1 MVSRK
6 VARLFRKHFEIENP
20 DAALLM
26 VKSLAESPAS
36 LPAETRRM
44 MEFFPD
50 FLASIEEAYK
60 EHDERLNIAVRA
72 LELSSNELSQVNQKL
87 EDLNIAIEAI
97 LESLGQALLYFDRE
111 GTCAPV
117 YSKACLT
124 LLESDPK
131 GRHIGDVLRLNGT
144 EKDNLMSLMSLLF
157 DDSATAM
164 PFAELVALAPQWYK
178 HSKGL
183 KIAIAY
189 KPMRGPAGA
198 ITGLLLVATDITQK
212 LETREKLAQK
222 EEQVLRTLRIAGNR
236 GGYVR
241 YLHAFEAAFK
251 TIKSSDHLSDI
262 KRDLHTLKGMAKV
275 FYLSTVAELLHEVE
289 DAVSDIAEENWRD
302 PFDAVMANYQVRL
315 ELMLE
320 YARWL
325 GREIWGYEFEN
336 GKDIM
341 SLATRNVYQF
351 GLDLETMLAEKIA
364 PEKIVESY
372 FLRVASLPV
381 MDMLSFFEMQV
392 GYFAEVADRQ
402 VRMRHEPGD
411 EVRVFPDFYG
421 GFFDSL
427 THVARNILDHAY
439 EPPAMRE
446 ILGKLPELY
455 VTVKVVYGDPERKSF
470 VITIT
475 DDGAGISAA
484 EVRDRLRHKD
494 AAVDLESDADVIQHI
509 FDADFSTKD
518 SIDINSGRGIG
529 MNVVKAEVA
538 RLGGTVRV
546 DSKHGFSTTFTIRLP
561 VIWRRPA

>member
-1 MVSRK
+1 MTSRN
-6 VARLFRKHFEIENP
+6 VDTLFRKHFAVENP
-20 DAALLM
+20 EAAMQM
-26 VKSLAESPAS
+26 VKTLAANPAG
-36 LPAETRRM
+36 LPEDARRM
-44 MEFFPD
+44 MAFFPD
-50 FLASIEEAYK
+50 FLAAIEETYK
-60 EHDERLNIAVRA
+60 DHDERLNAAVRDLGQA
-72 LELSSNELSQVNQKL
+72 NWKL
-87 EDLNIAIEAI
+87 EDLTIAIDAI
-97 LESLGQALLYFDRE
+97 LESLGQALLYFNRE
-111 GTCAPV
+111 GICAPV

-124 LLESDPK
+124 LLETDPK
-131 GRHIGDVLRLNGT
+131 EKHIADVLRLNAT
-144 EKDNLMSLMSLLF
+144 EKDNFMSLMALLF

-164 PFAELVALAPQWYK
+164 PFAELVALAPQWYR
-178 HSKGL
+178 HSKCL
-183 KIAIAY
+183 KIALSY
-189 KPMRGPAGA
+189 KPMRNPAGA

-251 TIKSSDHLSDI
+251 TIKSSNNLYDI

-275 FYLSTVAELLHEVE
+275 FYLSTVADLLHEVE
-289 DAVSDIAEENWRD
+289 GAISDIPDEDWRD
-302 PFDAVMANYQVRL
+302 PFDAVMASYQVRL

-341 SLATRNVYQF
+341 NVATREVYQF
-351 GLDLETMLAEKIA
+351 GLDLEAMLAEKIA
-364 PEKIVESY
+364 PERIVESY
-372 FLRVASLPV
+372 FLRIASVPV

-402 VRMRHEPGD
+402 VRMRHDKGED
-411 EVRVFPDFYG
+411 VRIFPEFYG
-421 GFFDSL
+421 DFFDSL

-455 VTVKVVYGDPERKSF
+455 VTMKVAYADPELKNF
-470 VITIT
+470 VITIM
-475 DDGAGISAA
+475 DDGAGISAS
-484 EVRDRLRHKD
+484 EVRDRLRHKNS
-494 AAVDLESDADVIQHI
+494 AVDIESDADVIQHI

-518 SIDINSGRGIG
+518 SVDINSGRGIG
-529 MNVVKAEVA
+529 MNVVKEAVEK
-538 RLGGTVRV
+538 LGGTIHV

-561 VIWRRPA
+561 VIWRRG

>member
-1 MVSRK
+1 MVSNN

-20 DAALLM
+20 EAALQM
-26 VKSLAESPAS
+26 VRTLAANPVG
-36 LPAETRRM
+36 LPDDARRM

-50 FLASIEEAYK
+50 FLAAVEDAYK
-60 EHDERLNIAVRA
+60 EHDERLNVAVRA
-72 LELSSNELSQVNQKL
+72 LELSSNELNQANHKL

-111 GTCAPV
+111 GNCAPV

-124 LLESDPK
+124 LLETEPK
-131 GRHIGDVLRLNGT
+131 GKHIADVLRLNAT
-144 EKDNLMSLMSLLF
+144 EKDNLMSLMALLF

-164 PFAELVALAPQWYK
+164 PFDELIALAPQWYK

-189 KPMRGPAGA
+189 KPMRSPAGVV
-198 ITGLLLVATDITQK
+198 TGILLVATDITQK

-241 YLHAFEAAFK
+241 YLHSFEAAFK
-251 TIKSSDHLSDI
+251 TIKSSNNLSDI
-262 KRDLHTLKGMAKV
+262 KRDLHTLKGMARV

-289 DAVSDIAEENWRD
+289 DSISDISEEDWRD
-302 PFDAVMANYQVRL
+302 PFDAVMANYHVRL

-341 SLATRNVYQF
+341 NVATREVYQF
-351 GLDLETMLAEKIA
+351 GVDLETMLADKIS
-364 PEKIVESY
+364 PERIVESY
-372 FLRVASLPV
+372 FLRIASVPV

-402 VRMRHEPGD
+402 VRMRHDKGED
-411 EVRVFPDFYG
+411 VRIFPEFYG

-455 VTVKVVYGDPERKSF
+455 VTMKVAYADPELKNF

-475 DDGAGISAA
+475 DDGAGISAS
-484 EVRDRLRHKD
+484 EVRDRLRHKNPSVDDEID
-494 AAVDLESDADVIQHI
+494 AEVIQHI

-529 MNVVKAEVA
+529 MNVVKAEVE
-538 RLGGTVRV
+538 RLGGYVRV

-561 VIWRRPA
+561 VIWRRPK

>member
-26 VKSLAESPAS
+26 VKTLAENPAG
-36 LPAETRRM
+36 LPAEARRM

-50 FLASIEEAYK
+50 FLASIEDAYK
-60 EHDERLNIAVRA
+60 EHDERLSIAVRA
-72 LELSSNELSQVNQKL
+72 LELSSNELSDVNKKL

-97 LESLGQALLYFDRE
+97 LESLGQALLYFDHK
-111 GTCAPV
+111 GICAPV

-124 LLESDPK
+124 LLETDPK
-131 GRHIGDVLRLNGT
+131 DKHVGDVLRLNTT
-144 EKDNLMSLMSLLF
+144 EKDNLMSLMALLF

-164 PFAELVALAPQWYK
+164 PFVELVALAPQWYR

-189 KPMRGPAGA
+189 KPMRNPAGA

-241 YLHAFEAAFK
+241 YLHSFEAAFK
-251 TIKSSDHLSDI
+251 TVKSSNNLYDI

-289 DAVSDIAEENWRD
+289 DAISDISDDDWRD

-325 GREIWGYEFEN
+325 GREIWGFEFEN

-341 SLATRNVYQF
+341 NVATREVYQF
-351 GLDLETMLAEKIA
+351 GVDLETMLADKIP
-364 PEKIVESY
+364 PERIVESY
-372 FLRVASLPV
+372 FLRIASVPV

-402 VRMRHEPGD
+402 VRMRHDKGED
-411 EVRVFPDFYG
+411 VRIFPEFYG
-421 GFFDSL
+421 DFFDSL

-446 ILGKLPELY
+446 ILGKLPELH
-455 VTVKVVYGDPERKSF
+455 VAMKVAYADPELKNF

-475 DDGAGISAA
+475 DDGAGISAS
-484 EVRDRLRHKD
+484 EVRDRLRHKNPS
-494 AAVDLESDADVIQHI
+494 VDDEIDADVIQHI

-518 SIDINSGRGIG
+518 SVDINSGRGIG
-529 MNVVKAEVA
+529 MNVVKAEVE
-538 RLGGTVRV
+538 RLGGYVRV

-561 VIWRRPA
+561 VIWRRPK

>member
-20 DAALLM
+20 EAALLM
-26 VKSLAESPAS
+26 VKTLAENPAD
-36 LPAETRRM
+36 LPPEARRM

-72 LELSSNELSQVNQKL
+72 LELSSNELSLANQKL
-87 EDLNIAIEAI
+87 EDLNFAIEAI
-97 LESLGQALLYFDRE
+97 LESLGQALLYFGPD
-111 GTCAPV
+111 GLCAPV
-117 YSKACLT
+117 YSRACLT
-124 LLESDPK
+124 LLEADPK
-131 GRHIGDVLRLNGT
+131 GQHITDVLRMDGAQQETFLP
-144 EKDNLMSLMSLLF
+144 LLHLLF
-157 DDSATAM
+157 ADNATAM
-164 PFAELVALAPQWYK
+164 PFSELITLAPQWYR

-183 KIAIAY
+183 KIALSY
-189 KPMRGPAGA
+189 KPMRGPSGA
-198 ITGLLLVATDITQK
+198 MTGILVVATDITQK

-241 YLHAFEAAFK
+241 YLHAFEAAFR
-251 TIKSSDHLSDI
+251 TIKSSNHLSDI

-289 DAVSDIAEENWRD
+289 DAISDISDDDWRE
-302 PFDAVMANYQVRL
+302 PLEAVMAGYQVRL

-351 GLDLETMLAEKIA
+351 GLDLEAMLAEKIP

-402 VRMRHEPGD
+402 VRMRHDQGD
-411 EVRVFPDFYG
+411 EVRIFPDYYG
-421 GFFDSL
+421 DFFDSL

-446 ILGKLPELY
+446 ILGKLPELH
-455 VTVKVVYGDPERKSF
+455 VTLKVVYGDPERKSF

-484 EVRDRLRHKD
+484 EVRDRLRHKNPSVDDEID
-494 AAVDLESDADVIQHI
+494 AEVIQHI

-529 MNVVKAEVA
+529 MNVVKAEVE
-538 RLGGTVRV
+538 RLGGHVRV

-561 VIWRRPA
+561 VIWRRG